1 MALSGEALAVE
12 IMKCVRCGQCR
23 AVCPVFLESGAET
36 DVARGRIFLVKLL
49 MEGRLDGK
57 DLDGALSRCLG
68 CKSCFQECPS
78 GVKGDQIVLAGRAEM
93 VLRHGLGWMKRGLY
107 RGVLGRPKVFGAM
120 VGLGSL
126 AQRVALARVPRDSG
140 IRLRLPGNRV
150 PRTIPWLPRR
160 PLRPKGTAT
169 YSPGG
174 ELDQETR
181 SALTQGA
188 RMGPGAE
195 GKTAPRRRVLYFT
208 GCLTN
213 YLYPR
218 IGRAVIDVLN
228 RNGVEVIVPADQ
240 TCCGLPA
247 RGAGDLETADRLM
260 AANLEA
266 MSRYEADAI
275 IVSCATC
282 LTSWKE
288 DYPAAGGT
296 LGERARDMAAKVY
309 DFSQYLT
316 EVLEFQPPEGALAMR
331 VTYHDP
337 CHHFKGMQIKKEPRK
352 LLKAVPGLEFKEMA
366 EAERCCGFAGSFSV
380 WNYDLAVKINDRKIK
395 NAAATGA
402 EAVVT
407 GCPGCVMHLAD
418 GLNRNQVPARAL
430 HLAEVLEMA
439 YQKEK

>member
-23 AVCPVFLESGAET
+23 AVCPIFLETGAEAG
-36 DVARGRIFLVKLL
+36 VARGRIYLVKLL
-49 MEGRLDGK
+49 MEGRLDNK

-78 GVKGDQIVLAGRAEM
+78 GVKGDQIVQAGRAEM
-93 VLRHGLGWMKRGLY
+93 VRRHGLDWMKKGLY
-107 RGVLGRPKVFGAM
+107 RGILGKPKVLGTM

-160 PLRPKGTAT
+160 PLRAGGTITYGVGGKHGQGAGSLTTQETKGTIT
-169 YSPGG
+169 PGAG
-174 ELDQETR
+174 GKLN
-181 SALTQGA
+181 QGA
-188 RMGPGAE
+188 ETETVLQRG
-195 GKTAPRRRVLYFT
+195 TAPRRRVLYFT

-213 YLYPR
+213 YLYPQ

-228 RNGVEVIVPADQ
+228 RNGVEVVVPADQ

-266 MSRYEADAI
+266 MSRYEADAMI
-275 IVSCATC
+275 ISCATC

-288 DYPAAGGT
+288 DYPAASGQS
-296 LGERARDMAAKVY
+296 GELARQLAAKVY

-316 EVLEFQPPEGALAMR
+316 EVLEFQPPAGQLTMR
-331 VTYHDP
+331 ATYHDP
-337 CHHFKGMQIKKEPRK
+337 CHHFKGMKIKQEPRK
-352 LLKAVPGLEFKEMA
+352 LL
-366 EAERCCGFAGSFSV
+366 
-380 WNYDLAVKINDRKIK
+380 Y
-395 NAAATGA
+395 
-402 EAVVT
+402 VT
-407 GCPGCVMHLAD
+407 S
-418 GLNRNQVPARAL
+418 
-430 HLAEVLEMA
+430 
-439 YQKEK
+439 